1 MVNMNNKYRRSIARL
16 FFISCAYFCILPLS
30 LSAPK
35 ENIEQD
41 PELSKLIYKSAL
53 HPYLQKDYFSGMTSL
68 LVAKHK
74 NLLTDNAHQAELL
87 LGSLYLSYGMRDE
100 AEAIFVTLAK
110 QVEDP
115 DILNWVWMQLGE
127 TYFEAQN
134 YAKAQDALSRIEKG
148 LPGSLDKRKTFIQG
162 NALLE
167 LGKHE
172 EAIELLTSNNKQNIW
187 YYYGLYNI
195 GIKLLNSEQHQTG
208 VDTLNG
214 LIVSESPRN
223 KEIRILQDKARITL
237 GYQKLRNDQPEE
249 AMSYFSSISLDSPYS
264 LWGLYGLGRSAY
276 TTEKYKEALK
286 YWLALEQ
293 HSIDEIPNIEAK
305 LATSQLYFRLGALQR
320 SLDGF
325 TDTIDACDQELSNID
340 HTIELLSTNEANDA
354 SFLAA
359 LFTTPEQELS
369 NQNNYSQFFKRPYF
383 SELLASDEYH
393 YLKQNY
399 NDLLF
404 YKQHLATWQQNMLAF
419 NEILANRKKAFD
431 EKLPLILNR
440 HESLQLDSLSTL
452 HASLSKQAQH
462 ITESGDSLALANGDE
477 MKQLAKLEEVKNKL
491 SLFKGHIDDKKY
503 QRFHEKYALL
513 AGVLQWNLDTDFKPR
528 LRKLNKGVQEVASL
542 LEETTRLDQSLKTTQ
557 KNGPKEF
564 QSFERRITEYSE
576 KISQLSTTV
585 EELNTQILS
594 QVQTLLKHVLEQQKE
609 QISKLRTHAQ
619 FSVAQ
624 IYDLSVTNQKDN
636 P

>member
-1 MVNMNNKYRRSIARL
+1 MNNKYRRSIARL
-16 FFISCAYFCILPLS
+16 LFISCAYFCILPLS
-30 LSAPK
+30 FSATK
-35 ENIEQD
+35 ENVEQD

-53 HPYLQKDYFSGMTSL
+53 NPYLQKDYFSGMTAL

-100 AEAIFVTLAK
+100 AEAIFVALAE

-115 DILNWVWMQLGE
+115 DILNRVWMQLGE

-134 YAKAQDALSRIEKG
+134 YAKSQDALSRIDKG
-148 LPGSLDKRKTFIQG
+148 LPGSLDKRKAFIQG

-172 EAIELLTSNNKQNIW
+172 EAIDLLTSNNKENIW
-187 YYYGLYNI
+187 YYYGLYNV
-195 GIKLLNSEQHQTG
+195 GVKLLDTDQHQAG
-208 VDTLNG
+208 INALKH
-214 LIVSESPRN
+214 LINNETARK
-223 KEIRILQDKARITL
+223 KEIRTLQDKARITL
-237 GYQKLRNDQPEE
+237 GYYILRNDQPEE
-249 AMSYFSSISLDSPYS
+249 AMDYFSSISLDSPYS

-286 YWLALEQ
+286 YWLALEK

-325 TDTIDACDQELSNID
+325 TDTIDACDQELNNIN
-340 HTIELLSTNEANDA
+340 HAIKLLSPNEANDA
-354 SFLAA
+354 NFLAA
-359 LFTTPEQELS
+359 LFTTPEQDLS
-369 NQNNYSQFFKRPYF
+369 DQNDYSQFFKRPYF

-404 YKQHLATWQQNMLAF
+404 YKQHLATWQQNMVAF

-440 HESLQLDSLSTL
+440 HESLQLDNLSTL
-452 HASLSKQAQH
+452 HASLSKQAQY
-462 ITESGDSLALANGDE
+462 IAESEDSHALANGDE
-477 MKQLAKLEEVKNKL
+477 MKQLAKLEKVKKKL
-491 SLFKGHIDDKKY
+491 ALFKGHIDEKKY

-513 AGVLQWNLDTDFKPR
+513 AGVLQWDLDTDFKPR
-528 LRKLNKGVQEVASL
+528 LRKLNKGVQKVANL
-542 LEETTRLDQSLKTTQ
+542 LEETARLDQSLKTTQ

-564 QSFERRITEYSE
+564 QSFDRRISDYSK
-576 KISQLSTTV
+576 KITQLSATV
-585 EELNTQILS
+585 EKLNTQILS
-594 QVQTLLKHVLEQQKE
+594 QVQTLLQHVLEQQKE

-624 IYDLSVTNQKDN
+624 IYDLSVTNQKDTQ
-636 P
+636 